1 MKLPAFMTVSPL
13 VKMIC
18 KMTREDPQA
27 WVHFNH
33 DYFYHKSGVRIHIEE
48 GLSYRGDP
56 IKVNRLSRLFL
67 DRATRRL
74 KRFYEEEA
82 AKLREEQARVI
93 ESNAWE
99 ALLSGE
105 EESPISIG
113 PATGITGARPST
125 VLVDNY
131 MDYIQSSDSTQN
143 ATWAQG
149 GWRE

>member
-1 MKLPAFMTVSPL
+1 MKLPAFMTVNPL

-18 KMTREDPQA
+18 KMTREDPKA
-27 WVHFNH
+27 WALHFNR
-33 DYFYHKSGVRIHIEE
+33 DYFYHKSGVCIHIEE

-74 KRFYEEEA
+74 ERFYEEVE
-82 AKLREEQARVI
+82 AKLREKQAQVI

-105 EESPISIG
+105 EESPINIG
-113 PATGITGARPST
+113 PAIEITGVRPSM
-125 VLVDNY
+125 VLVDEY

-143 ATWAQG
+143 ATWTRG
-149 GWRE
+149 E